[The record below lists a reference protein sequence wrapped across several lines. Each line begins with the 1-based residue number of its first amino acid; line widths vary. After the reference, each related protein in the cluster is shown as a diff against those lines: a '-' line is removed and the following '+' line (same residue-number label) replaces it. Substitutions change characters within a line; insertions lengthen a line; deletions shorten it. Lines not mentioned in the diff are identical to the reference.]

1 MRTNERDKAGL
12 ETLRPLL
19 EGGKERTNE
28 KYLRF
33 SNLLGELLA
42 ALLDS
47 RPALLEPSAE
57 SLGVLLDLLL
67 ALAALFLLFSLLLR
81 VLGLLFRVLFNVL
94 LNGLVLGIRHF

>member
-12 ETLRPLL
+12 EVLRPLL
-19 EGGKERTNE
+19 EGGKGRTNE

-47 RPALLEPSAE
+47 RPALLEPSTE

-94 LNGLVLGIRHF
+94 LDGLVLGIRHF